1 MTGRITAHADRL
13 AWACRGAFAAE
24 RARGSVTA
32 RASTTAAGGGG
43 GGRRRRGK
51 GPGPERVCRARSTCL
66 SSTATASPPPS
77 TIPPFSSPSPRGDG
91 MATFSDGGLPTHTHH
106 SKMSDFLSHSSNT
119 GDMRHY
125 LQTLLDT
132 KEKQLQQAGALG
144 QRVLAQQVE
153 LEERVRQLQEIDA
166 DKGEDVEIDA
176 DMRERYRQLAESVS
190 TWEAENV
197 QLSSAFGSKVCPSL
211 PSLSLSFVLSLSLFA
226 SRFASFYSG
235 TRSSFG
241 PFWPCCA
248 GPAVPAGLSAK
259 KQTARSFLFAS
270 ARLSPRR
277 PFWSHRDR
285 HGPFSMGSVGRW
297 HTTPQSH
304 LHCTAMRCDAM
315 MTTIT
320 PPTCSRQAPTSSEDK

>member
-1 MTGRITAHADRL
+1 MTGRITAHAGRL

-197 QLSSAFGSKVCPSL
+197 QLSSALGSKVCPSL
-211 PSLSLSFVLSLSLFA
+211 PSLSLSFVLSLSLCIALCIVLFWHA
-226 SRFASFYSG
+226 IFFRSLLALLCRPRSTCGPLRKKTNSEEFPLRF
-235 TRSSFG
+235 
-241 PFWPCCA
+241 
-248 GPAVPAGLSAK
+248 
-259 KQTARSFLFAS
+259 RSFVPSSTLLVSSRPAWPVLHGVRRQVAHDPAIASTLHGDAVRCDDDDYHTTNVFSAS
-270 ARLSPRR
+270 A
-277 PFWSHRDR
+277 
-285 HGPFSMGSVGRW
+285 
-297 HTTPQSH
+297 
-304 LHCTAMRCDAM
+304 
-315 MTTIT
+315 
-320 PPTCSRQAPTSSEDK
+320 DKQ